1 MSFKYSK
8 LMSRKIKTMKKG
20 MYLLISLLL
29 ISYNMSGSMYS
40 VTGNRL
46 LQGDSLS
53 VICTPD
59 LFNLSARL
67 AGEYNRNNSGAK
79 IKVKSVS
86 DLRTAEILI
95 KEGNIGFVSGEL
107 YAEFENESLWKVVI
121 GRDVTVPVM
130 NSKNPFSELIFQQG
144 ISPEALTTLL
154 NSPASYKWGTL
165 LKNSENTP
173 VKYYWINDKS
183 VKKGVAGFLKT
194 DQINTTGEET
204 GSSEELI
211 SAIQSDPYAIGFCK
225 MTSILNSENQNI
237 IQNIRLLPIDR
248 NGNGIIDSNEKI
260 YDDYNVFSRGVWI
273 GKYPKS
279 LINNIYSVSSDQ
291 PKNETETA
299 FIKWILTDGQAFLYG
314 NGLTDLLVTERVTS
328 VDKLYTSQINAGT
341 VSPGKNLKQ
350 AILIFIVVLIVTGLV
365 ADASIR
371 YLRNRKGTILPVGP
385 GLQTV
390 LDENSLIVPKGLYFA
405 KTHTWA
411 FMEQNGIVKVGIDD
425 FLQHITGPLTRIKML
440 QTGGNVK
447 KGEKIVSIIQNG
459 KQLNLYSPVSGTIV
473 EQNKSLES
481 DASKLNSAPYTDGWI
496 YRIEP
501 TNWLRE
507 NQLLFMAEKHKLYI
521 RNEFIRLKD
530 FLAVAL
536 KEDMGKYGQI
546 VLQDGGELRDGVL
559 SNLGPEEWEDFQTKF
574 IDPSRQL
581 WFYEII

>member
-1 MSFKYSK
+1 
-8 LMSRKIKTMKKG
+8 
-20 MYLLISLLL
+20 
-29 ISYNMSGSMYS
+29 MSGSMYS

-79 IKVKSVS
+79 IKVNSVS

-130 NSKNPFSELIFQQG
+130 NSKNPFSELIFQHG

>member
-130 NSKNPFSELIFQQG
+130 NSKNPFSELIFQHG